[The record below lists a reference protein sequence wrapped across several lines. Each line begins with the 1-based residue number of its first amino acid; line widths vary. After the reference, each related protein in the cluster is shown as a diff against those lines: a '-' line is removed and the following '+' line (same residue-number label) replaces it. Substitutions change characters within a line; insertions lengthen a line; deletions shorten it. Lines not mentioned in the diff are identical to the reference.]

1 MEQRRRAVDRLR
13 GRVAVLLLL
22 GLGGC
27 ANLHEQLKPDLADD
41 YPQATYYSVV
51 ARSGDST
58 ADVAARYG
66 TDADTLSRINDLHG
80 APAPGQVLKIPA
92 GSHVVR
98 TRILAEATGKTL
110 PKAKPVRVAVLPP
123 PRPRVLPVE
132 DATPQSP
139 SVLDQA
145 DSIIDGLLSSGADA
159 NAVAVATPRAR
170 PDDSEAQ
177 VASDE
182 PQVAPTPQASVTQDS
197 QLAANAHFVWPI
209 TGRVIWSFG
218 ASANGERN
226 DGINIAAS
234 EGEKIHAAAGGVV
247 TYAGNELKSYGNLV
261 LIKHDDG
268 YITAYAHAASILVA
282 KGARVEQGQVIAL
295 AGSTGD
301 VDSPQLHFEIR
312 QAGKPVNPKPMLV
325 AER

>member
-1 MEQRRRAVDRLR
+1 MR

-27 ANLHEQLKPDLADD
+27 ANLHEQLKPDLADDSD

-66 TDADTLSRINDLHG
+66 TDADTLSRVNDLHG
-80 APAPGQVLKIPA
+80 APAPGQVLKVPA
-92 GSHVVR
+92 NSHVVR
-98 TRILAEATGKTL
+98 TRILAEATGK
-110 PKAKPVRVAVLPP
+110 PFAPVKAKPVRVAVLPP
-123 PRPRVLPVE
+123 PRPRAAPFE

-139 SVLDQA
+139 SILDQA
-145 DSIIDGLLSSGADA
+145 DSIIDGLLTKEPDA
-159 NAVAVATPRAR
+159 NAVAVAIPHAR
-170 PDDSEAQ
+170 PDDSETQ
-177 VASDE
+177 VASVE
-182 PQVAPTPQASVTQDS
+182 PQAAPTPQASVTQDS

-209 TGRVIWSFG
+209 TGRVISPFG
-218 ASANGERN
+218 ASASGERN

-247 TYAGNELKSYGNLV
+247 TYAGDALKSYGNLV

-268 YITAYAHAASILVA
+268 YVTAYAHAANILVA
-282 KGARVEQGQVIAL
+282 KGTRVEQGQVIAL

-312 QAGKPVNPKPMLV
+312 QAGKPINPKPMLV